1 MAATVLDTPPSRTTP
16 IAAGAPSLRNSTF
29 VRLLRFAVANV
40 RRRPERFVLATF
52 GIALAILS
60 VTVVRTISASFAI
73 TGDETVTRVLDGA
86 SLWVVPA
93 AGVHYDSDV
102 GAIVADGPAPDLT
115 VPDGWTATRT
125 VTGTWHSPTGD
136 LPVYGSDDVD
146 PGTAVLGSGA
156 AGTLGVRTG
165 DPLDLAGTQLTVT
178 VRGDDGIVA
187 VPPAAA
193 PPVRRHP
200 RRGA

>member
-1 MAATVLDTPPSRTTP
+1 MAATVLDSPPPRTTP

-60 VTVVRTISASFAI
+60 VTVVRTISSSFAI

-93 AGVHYDSDV
+93 AG
-102 GAIVADGPAPDLT
+102 
-115 VPDGWTATRT
+115 
-125 VTGTWHSPTGD
+125 
-136 LPVYGSDDVD
+136 
-146 PGTAVLGSGA
+146 VLGSGA

-187 VPPAAA
+187 VPAAVA
-193 PPVRRHP
+193 TAVV
-200 RRGA
+200 GY